1 MSGNNNDIVATYA
14 SNGSSYQEHSQ
25 HHQQHQQQQQAPPR
39 KEIYTYQAP
48 WTVYSL
54 SWSVRQDTTSQFRL
68 AIGSYQEQY
77 ANVVS
82 IIKKRNNEN
91 ASTNNDGS
99 DIPGSSGGGHESSQ
113 LYQAAEFAHPYPC
126 TKLMW
131 SPDLRHGATDLLA
144 TTGDYLR
151 LWSLAGGEN
160 DDDELK
166 VTKKALLNNN
176 KTSEYCAP
184 LTSFDWNETDPSI
197 IGTSSIDTTCTIWD
211 VTTQTA
217 RTQLIAHDRE
227 VFDLAF
233 ARGKDVFASV
243 GADGSVRM
251 FDLRSLEHSTIIYE
265 SPDLEPLLRLE
276 WNKQD
281 PNYMCTFMLD
291 SRRTI
296 ILDIRVPSLPVAELG
311 GHLGCVNATAW
322 APHSSCHICTA
333 GDDSQALIWDLSAM
347 PKRPVDDPILAY
359 NADGEINNLQWSA
372 SQPDWVSIA
381 FDDKL
386 QIRKCTTRHHLQKL
400 YLPFLCFARRYS
412 VAFTPLT
419 ILAAFDFF
427 SWYFLASILSIDRRI
442 VRV

>member
-1 MSGNNNDIVATYA
+1 MQFPPAFLA
-14 SNGSSYQEHSQ
+14 SLPYLF
-25 HHQQHQQQQQAPPR
+25 PR
-39 KEIYTYQAP
+39 P
-48 WTVYSL
+48 DPS
-54 SWSVRQDTTSQFRL
+54 SQFRL
-68 AIGSYQEQY
+68 AIGSYVEQY
-77 ANVVS
+77 SNCVTIV
-82 IIKKRNNEN
+82 KKSPGSDDSN
-91 ASTNNDGS
+91 AS
-99 DIPGSSGGGHESSQ
+99 
-113 LYQAAEFAHPYPC
+113 LYKAAEFDHPYPC
-126 TKLMW
+126 TKIMW
-131 SPDLRHGATDLLA
+131 SPDLRHGAKDLIA

-151 LWSLAGGEN
+151 VWSIRN
-160 DDDELK
+160 DDTAGRPGAAT
-166 VTKKALLNNN
+166 VTKEALLNNN

-184 LTSFDWNETDPSI
+184 LTSFDWNETEPNI

-265 SPDLEPLLRLE
+265 SPEFDPLLRLE

-281 PNYMCTFMLD
+281 PNYLATFMVD

-296 ILDIRVPSLPVAELG
+296 ILDIRVPSIPCAELG

-347 PKRPVDDPILAY
+347 PKRPVEDPILAY

-381 FDDKL
+381 YQDKL
-386 QIRKCTTRHHLQKL
+386 QICAYYVVLDACDSFVILSKLTRPL
-400 YLPFLCFARRYS
+400 LPFCPVNCSACIERQ
-412 VAFTPLT
+412 
-419 ILAAFDFF
+419 
-427 SWYFLASILSIDRRI
+427 
-442 VRV
+442 